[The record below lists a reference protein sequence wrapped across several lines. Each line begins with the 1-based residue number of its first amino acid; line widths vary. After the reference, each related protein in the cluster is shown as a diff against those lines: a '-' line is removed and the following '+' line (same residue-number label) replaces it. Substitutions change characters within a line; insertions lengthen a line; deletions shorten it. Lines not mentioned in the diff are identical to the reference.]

1 MKTFHEK
8 KVLGQVAGWLATIS
22 LAVTAACAP
31 AHTGAY
37 KQKKREYTPDANGD
51 AKAASVSEGSLW
63 QEGRPASMLFTDARA
78 LRTNDLVVINV
89 SEIASATRSANTDL
103 DRQSSAATKVDA
115 FLGALSKLQKVG
127 LDPNLSIGGT
137 SQSSF
142 RGEGKSDRSEY
153 LTATVPA
160 LVRKV
165 LPNGNLFVE
174 GHRVV
179 LVNNEEQHFYIS
191 GVVRPI
197 DIDQQNSVKSSMIAD
212 AEIEFVGAGD
222 LTDNQKQGFLARHF
236 GWLWPF

>member
-1 MKTFHEK
+1 MKIKHRHSK
-8 KVLGQVAGWLATIS
+8 SVVAGLIALA
-22 LAVTAACAP
+22 LAGGCGP

-37 KQKKREYTPDANGD
+37 KQKKREYTADATD
-51 AKAASVSEGSLW
+51 AAKNTAVSEGSLW

-78 LRTNDLVVINV
+78 LHANDLVVINV
-89 SEIASATRSANTDL
+89 EEIASANRSANTDL
-103 DRQSSAATKVDA
+103 DRTSSAAAKIDA
-115 FLGALSKLQKVG
+115 FLGVLGKLQKAG
-127 LDPNLSIGGT
+127 LDPNLNVGGS

-142 RGEGKSDRSEY
+142 HGKGSSDRSEY

-179 LVNNEEQHFYIS
+179 LVNSEEQHFYIS

-212 AEIEFVGAGD
+212 AEIEFAGAGD
-222 LTDNQKQGFLARHF
+222 LTDNQKQGFFSRYL